1 MTQSQPALEDG
12 VVILTPFSLRDVGSL
27 VEANRDGEMAKR
39 FDFPPGPPA
48 KGEARRAIK
57 RWQRSW
63 RTRRLVAFA
72 VRALATRDLIGGC
85 ELRVHKHEVANVSY
99 FTVPDRRGRGVAT
112 RAVKLL
118 SDFGLDELQLKRL
131 EIRTE
136 VDNLASQAVAEK
148 AGFTREGV
156 LRSAG
161 QYRRGRRDLVLYSR
175 LPDEQLRRS

>member
-1 MTQSQPALEDG
+1 VL
-12 VVILTPFSLRDVGSL
+12 ILTPFSLRDVGAL

-72 VRALATRDLIGGC
+72 VRALGTRDLIGGC

-175 LPDEQLRRS
+175 LPDEQLGRT

>member
-1 MTQSQPALEDG
+1 
-12 VVILTPFSLRDVGSL
+12 
-27 VEANRDGEMAKR
+27 MAKR

-48 KGEARRAIK
+48 TGKARRAIT

-72 VRALATRDLIGGC
+72 VRALGSADLIGGC
-85 ELRVHKHEVANVSY
+85 ELRVHDHEIANVSY
-99 FTVPDRRGRGVAT
+99 FTIPDRRGQGLAT

-131 EIRTE
+131 EIRAE
-136 VDNLASQAVAEK
+136 VDNLASQAVAER

-175 LPDEQLRRS
+175 LPDKQLGRT